1 MQRAFL
7 KNLLWLQLLN
17 WLVKP
22 LWILWIEREIQLRMG
37 DSWYGVYTLHFNLVL
52 LFAVLLDAGLNTYA
66 AREIAANGKLG
77 HPRRM
82 LFLRLGLGLVYV
94 CLVLTIAQMQSGI
107 QMQFLLYALINQILA
122 SVVLMLRA
130 VLQGK
135 QRFISDSWLSVVD
148 RLVALAVCTWMLRTF
163 TVEMFGSEG
172 GVLSFQ
178 IAQFFGYATAL
189 VLGLI
194 LVFWRGK
201 TTSESKSLASDS
213 PIALKKGLDATK
225 KEVDAITQ
233 KNPTQKSLG
242 DWSKEVVWFGIMAL
256 AMSIFTRIDVQ
267 MIQWLSAPN
276 LEDIADILDAEA
288 IKSQLAA
295 GYAEIGFYTRG
306 YRLLDAGLIFS
317 ALLSTQLLPLFSKRL
332 ATGDDNSEVIWMSF
346 RLVLWVSLGAAMGAW
361 FYGEPLINWLYHGQM
376 ELGATLTQN
385 GVDMPRAMVYSGEI
399 LNAAMIFKVLMLAF
413 VPMSLVH
420 VFGTFVTASGQMKWL
435 ASLAFVCVG
444 INIAFNYIEIP
455 KVGALG
461 AATGC
466 LITQWVF
473 AGACLIK
480 TQKLG
485 GYEWRW
491 RNFEIVFYQ
500 IVFGMICFGMVKYGL
515 GMTGINGL
523 IVSALIYA
531 ISVGWLFFFHEIRRW
546 AAKFRRTK
554 GSPS

>member
-94 CLVLTIAQMQSGI
+94 CLVLMIAQMQSGI
-107 QMQFLLYALINQILA
+107 QMQFLLYALINQVLA

-135 QRFISDSWLSVVD
+135 QRFISDSWLSILD
-148 RLVALAVCTWMLRTF
+148 RLVALGICTWMLKTF
-163 TVEMFGSEG
+163 TVEMFASEG
-172 GVLSFQ
+172 GVLNFQ
-178 IAQFFGYATAL
+178 VAQFFGYATAL

-201 TTSESKSLASDS
+201 TTSESTSLASDS

-225 KEVDAITQ
+225 KQVGDTAP
-233 KNPTQKSLG
+233 KNPTSKSLG

-276 LEDIADILDAEA
+276 LEGVADILDAEA
-288 IKSQLAA
+288 IMSQLAA
-295 GYAEIGFYTRG
+295 GYAEIGLYTRG

-346 RLVLWVSLGAAMGAW
+346 RLVLWVSMGAAMGAW

-376 ELGATLTQN
+376 QSGGTLIVN
-385 GVDMPRAMVYSGEI
+385 GVDVPQAMVYSGEI

-444 INIAFNYIEIP
+444 INVAFNYIEIP

-461 AATGC
+461 AAAGC

-515 GMTGINGL
+515 EMTGISGL
-523 IVSALIYA
+523 VLSAVIYA

>member
-94 CLVLTIAQMQSGI
+94 CLVLMVAQMQSGI
-107 QMQFLLYALINQILA
+107 QMQFLLFALINQILA
-122 SVVLMLRA
+122 SVVLMMRA

-135 QRFISDSWLSVVD
+135 QRFVSDSWLSVVD
-148 RLVALAVCTWMLRTF
+148 RLVALGVCTWMLRTF
-163 TVEMFGSEG
+163 TLEMFASEG
-172 GVLSFQ
+172 GVLNFQ
-178 IAQFFGYATAL
+178 VAQFFGYATAL

-201 TTSESKSLASDS
+201 SASESKSVASDS
-213 PIALKKGLDATK
+213 AGTVKKDVDVIA
-225 KEVDAITQ
+225 Q

-267 MIQWLSAPN
+267 MIQWLSVSR
-276 LEDIADILDAEA
+276 LEGVADILDADS

-295 GYAEIGFYTRG
+295 GYAEIGLYTRG

-332 ATGDDNSEVIWMSF
+332 ATGDDNGEVIWMSF

-361 FYGEPLINWLYHGQM
+361 FYGEPLINWLYQGQM

-385 GVDMPRAMVYSGEI
+385 GVNVPQAMVYSGEI

-473 AGACLIK
+473 AGACLVK

-515 GMTGINGL
+515 GLTGISGL
-523 IVSALIYA
+523 ILSAVIYA

>member
-1 MQRAFL
+1 
-7 KNLLWLQLLN
+7 
-17 WLVKP
+17 
-22 LWILWIEREIQLRMG
+22 
-37 DSWYGVYTLHFNLVL
+37 
-52 LFAVLLDAGLNTYA
+52 
-66 AREIAANGKLG
+66 
-77 HPRRM
+77 
-82 LFLRLGLGLVYV
+82 
-94 CLVLTIAQMQSGI
+94 
-107 QMQFLLYALINQILA
+107 
-122 SVVLMLRA
+122 
-130 VLQGK
+130 
-135 QRFISDSWLSVVD
+135 
-148 RLVALAVCTWMLRTF
+148 
-163 TVEMFGSEG
+163 
-172 GVLSFQ
+172 
-178 IAQFFGYATAL
+178 
-189 VLGLI
+189 
-194 LVFWRGK
+194 
-201 TTSESKSLASDS
+201 
-213 PIALKKGLDATK
+213 
-225 KEVDAITQ
+225 
-233 KNPTQKSLG
+233 
-242 DWSKEVVWFGIMAL
+242 
-256 AMSIFTRIDVQ
+256 MSIFTRIDVQ

-276 LEDIADILDAEA
+276 LEGVADILDADA

-295 GYAEIGFYTRG
+295 GYAEIGLYTRG

-376 ELGATLTQN
+376 QSGGTLIVN
-385 GVDMPRAMVYSGEI
+385 GVDVPQAMVYSGEI

-435 ASLAFVCVG
+435 ASLAFICVG
-444 INIAFNYIEIP
+444 INVAFNYIEIP

-515 GMTGINGL
+515 GMTGISGL
-523 IVSALIYA
+523 VLSAVIYA

>member
-1 MQRAFL
+1 
-7 KNLLWLQLLN
+7 LWLQLLN

-94 CLVLTIAQMQSGI
+94 CLVLMVSQMQSGI
-107 QMQFLLYALINQILA
+107 QMQFLLFALINQILA
-122 SVVLMLRA
+122 SVVLMMRA

-135 QRFISDSWLSVVD
+135 QRFVSDSWLSVVD
-148 RLVALAVCTWMLRTF
+148 RLVALGVCTWMLRTF
-163 TVEMFGSEG
+163 TVEMFASEG
-172 GVLSFQ
+172 GVLNFQ
-178 IAQFFGYATAL
+178 VAQSFGYATAL

-201 TTSESKSLASDS
+201 STSEFTSLASDS
-213 PIALKKGLDATK
+213 SNEEK
-225 KEVDAITQ
+225 KEVDVIAQ
-233 KNPTQKSLG
+233 KNLTQKSLG

-267 MIQWLSAPN
+267 MIQWLSAPR
-276 LEDIADILDAEA
+276 LDGVADLLDADA
-288 IKSQLAA
+288 IKLQLAA
-295 GYAEIGFYTRG
+295 GYAEIGLYTRG

-332 ATGDDNSEVIWMSF
+332 ATGDDNGEVIWMSF

-385 GVDMPRAMVYSGEI
+385 GVDIPQAMVYSGEI

-473 AGACLIK
+473 AGACLVK

-500 IVFGMICFGMVKYGL
+500 IVFGIICFGMVKYGL
-515 GMTGINGL
+515 GLTGISGL
-523 IVSALIYA
+523 VLSAVIYA